1 MNISCLFVLSLYAK
15 QKRWYVEQESME
27 LRNISLLN
35 YRNLMEVNVD
45 FSPKIN
51 CFIGSNG
58 MGKTNLLDAVYY
70 LSFCKSAVNASDS
83 SNIMHDAPF
92 FMLQGNY
99 CSDSG
104 IEGEVS
110 CGLKRGEKKQFRKD
124 GKLYERLS
132 DHIGSVPLVM
142 VSPADN
148 ELIAGG
154 SEERRRFMDVVISQY
169 DKEYLLSL
177 IRYNRA
183 LQQRNALLRGE
194 REPDADMLS
203 LIEEMMA
210 EEALFINNCRKIFI
224 DELVPIFTRF
234 HNAITGGDEQVSLNY
249 RSHLNDG
256 NLVDIL
262 RNSRSDDRRL
272 GHTSKGVHRDEL
284 VMQLSGYPL
293 RREGSQGQNKTF
305 LVALKLA
312 QYDFLRTKGGEMP
325 LLLLDDIFDKLDS
338 RRVEQI
344 ISLVAGEG
352 FGQIFITDVNREH
365 IDNILEHI
373 TGEYRLFGVEKG
385 CVNLLKERNA

>member
-1 MNISCLFVLSLYAK
+1 MILNG
-15 QKRWYVEQESME
+15 
-27 LRNISLLN
+27 ISLLN
-35 YRNLMEVNVD
+35 YRNLQEVNVD
-45 FSPKIN
+45 FSPRIN

-92 FMLQGNY
+92 FMLQGGY

-104 IEGEVS
+104 IESQVS
-110 CGLKRGEKKQFRKD
+110 CGLKRGDKKQFRKD

-132 DHIGSVPLVM
+132 DHIGTVPLVM

-169 DKEYLLSL
+169 DKEYIQSL

-194 REPDADMLS
+194 REPDAEMLS

-210 EEALFINNCRKIFI
+210 EEALFINRCRKNFI

-234 HNAITGGDEQVSLNY
+234 HNAITGGNEPVSLGY

-256 NLVDIL
+256 DLQDIL
-262 RNSRSDDRRL
+262 RSSRGDDRRL

-284 VMQLSGYPL
+284 VMSLAGYPL

-305 LVALKLA
+305 LVSLKLA

-338 RRVEQI
+338 RRVEHI

-365 IDNILEHI
+365 IDQILEHV
-373 TGEYRLFGVEKG
+373 TGEYRLFGVENG
-385 CVNLLKERNA
+385 NVGLLKERNR

>member
-1 MNISCLFVLSLYAK
+1 MILNS
-15 QKRWYVEQESME
+15 
-27 LRNISLLN
+27 ISLLN
-35 YRNLMEVNVD
+35 YKNLQEVNTV

-70 LSFCKSAVNASDS
+70 LSFCKSAVTAADS
-83 SNIMHDAPF
+83 SNIRHDEPF

-99 CSDSG
+99 QSDSG
-104 IEGEVS
+104 IDSEVS
-110 CGLKRGEKKQFRKD
+110 CGLKRGEKKQFRRD

-142 VSPADN
+142 VSPADS

-169 DKEYLLSL
+169 NKEYLGAL

-194 REPDADMLS
+194 REPDGEMMQ
-203 LIEEMMA
+203 LIEEMMVD
-210 EEALFINNCRKIFI
+210 EALVINRNRKAFI
-224 DELVPIFTRF
+224 DELVPVFERF
-234 HNAITGGDEQVSLNY
+234 YGAISCCGEVVSLKY
-249 RSHLNDG
+249 RSHMNDG
-256 NLVDIL
+256 DLLEML
-262 RNSRSDDRRL
+262 RQSRADDYRL

-284 VMQLSGYPL
+284 VMSLGGYPL

-305 LVALKLA
+305 LVSLKLA
-312 QYDFLRTKGGEMP
+312 QYDFLRSKGGEMP

-365 IDNILEHI
+365 IDSILERVNGGYH
-373 TGEYRLFGVEKG
+373 LFEVQGG
-385 CVNLLKERNA
+385 CVELIKSREV

>member
-1 MNISCLFVLSLYAK
+1 MILNG
-15 QKRWYVEQESME
+15 
-27 LRNISLLN
+27 ISLLN
-35 YRNLMEVNVD
+35 YRNLQEVNIG

-51 CFIGSNG
+51 CLIGSNG

-99 CSDSG
+99 SSG
-104 IEGEVS
+104 RGVESEVS
-110 CGLKRGEKKQFRKD
+110 CGLKRGDKKQFRKD
-124 GKLYERLS
+124 GKVYDRLS

-169 DKEYLLSL
+169 DKEYLQSL

-183 LQQRNALLRGE
+183 LQQRNAMLRGE
-194 REPDADMLS
+194 REPDADMMS
-203 LIEEMMA
+203 LIEEMMV
-210 EEALFINNCRKIFI
+210 EEALFINRCRRSFI
-224 DELVPIFTRF
+224 DELVPIFTKF
-234 HNAITGGDEQVSLNY
+234 HSAITGGNEPVSLNY

-256 NLVDIL
+256 DLLELL
-262 RNSRSDDRRL
+262 RASRSDDRRL

-284 VMQLSGYPL
+284 VMQLCGYPL

-338 RRVEQI
+338 RRVEHI
-344 ISLVAGEG
+344 ISLVAGDG

-365 IDNILEHI
+365 IDHILEHV
-373 TGEYRLFGVEKG
+373 TGEYRLFDVENG
-385 CVNLLKERNA
+385 TVCLLKERNG

>member
-1 MNISCLFVLSLYAK
+1 MILNG
-15 QKRWYVEQESME
+15 
-27 LRNISLLN
+27 ISLLN
-35 YRNLMEVNVD
+35 YRNLQEVEIA

-51 CFIGSNG
+51 CLIGSNG

-70 LSFCKSAVNASDS
+70 LSFCKSAINASDS

-92 FMLQGNY
+92 FMLQGYY

-104 IEGEVS
+104 VEREVS
-110 CGLKRGEKKQFRKD
+110 CGLKRGEKKQFRRD

-194 REPDADMLS
+194 REPDADMMS
-203 LIEEMMA
+203 LIEEMLV
-210 EEALFINNCRKIFI
+210 EEALFINNRRKSFI
-224 DELVPIFTRF
+224 DELVPIFTKF
-234 HNAITGGDEQVSLNY
+234 HNSITGGDEPVALSY
-249 RSHLNDG
+249 RSHTNDG
-256 NLVDIL
+256 DLLDVL
-262 RNSRSDDRRL
+262 RASRSDDRRL

-284 VMQLSGYPL
+284 VMQLGGYPL

-312 QYDFLRTKGGEMP
+312 QYDFLRSKGGEMP

-338 RRVEQI
+338 RRVERI
-344 ISLVAGEG
+344 ISLVAGDG

-365 IDNILEHI
+365 IDNILEQI
-373 TGEYRLFGVEKG
+373 TGEYKLFNVEKGRVSLLRERGVEK
-385 CVNLLKERNA
+385 

>member
-1 MNISCLFVLSLYAK
+1 
-15 QKRWYVEQESME
+15 
-27 LRNISLLN
+27 
-35 YRNLMEVNVD
+35 
-45 FSPKIN
+45 
-51 CFIGSNG
+51 
-58 MGKTNLLDAVYY
+58 
-70 LSFCKSAVNASDS
+70 
-83 SNIMHDAPF
+83 
-92 FMLQGNY
+92 
-99 CSDSG
+99 
-104 IEGEVS
+104 
-110 CGLKRGEKKQFRKD
+110 
-124 GKLYERLS
+124 
-132 DHIGSVPLVM
+132 
-142 VSPADN
+142 
-148 ELIAGG
+148 
-154 SEERRRFMDVVISQY
+154 MDVVISQY